1 MTVPPRFESPV
12 QLSSAAKP
20 VVKLSAA
27 DRLRLVR
34 QFVARV
40 GGLENARQAMA
51 MLMIMSRAA

>member
-1 MTVPPRFESPV
+1 MAVPQRFESPA

-20 VVKLSAA
+20 VAKLSAA

-40 GGLENARQAMA
+40 GGLENARAAMA

>member
-1 MTVPPRFESPV
+1 MNSGMM
-12 QLSSAAKP
+12 SAAARMI
-20 VVKLSAA
+20 AA

-40 GGLENARQAMA
+40 GGLQNARQAMA